1 MMYDKL
7 KELTKDT
14 AVYGV
19 STIVG
24 RFLNFILVPFY
35 TNIFHPADYGIIQ
48 LIYAYVAIL
57 NIVYIYGMDSAYLKF
72 AAIKDV
78 GDDKDNFSTPYIS
91 VFFTSLI
98 ISLLIII
105 NQSSIALSLGVSE
118 KYHYLIL
125 LAAGMLFFDANTV
138 IPFLKLRIDR
148 HAKKFSLFKIIQI
161 SVNIFL
167 NIYLVLV
174 LGWGIEAILVS
185 NLIASCA
192 ALLILLPTIM
202 KYFRLKLNTFL
213 FKRLLKFGLP
223 YLPAGLAVMI
233 VQVIDVPILEKLT
246 DLKTAGIYKANYK
259 LGIFMMLFVSMFQY
273 AWQPFFLQNAKE
285 ENAKEMFSKVLTYFT
300 LTGSIILITLSL
312 FITDLAM
319 IQVGGYSLI
328 GSLYWDGMH
337 IVPIILLAYLINGMH
352 VIFSAGIYIE
362 DKSLYVPLI
371 AGAGAVTCVIINFL
385 LIPILNI
392 TGAALATLA
401 SYLVLTA
408 GYYIITQK
416 FFKINYELNR
426 IAKIFVGIII
436 AAVCYYLLLFT
447 GSLMLVYK
455 LLILAVFISYLYFVA
470 ADKTEITSIRKK
482 IMERKKLKT

>member
-14 AVYGV
+14 AVYGI

-35 TNIFHPADYGIIQ
+35 TNIFHPSDYGIIQ

-57 NIVYIYGMDSAYLKF
+57 NIFFIYGMDSAFLKF
-72 AAIKDV
+72 ASFKDI

-91 VFFTSLI
+91 VFLTSLI
-98 ISLLIII
+98 FSLLIIL
-105 NQSSIALSLGVSE
+105 NQSSIAISLGVPE

-125 LAAGMLFFDANTV
+125 LASGMLFFDSNTV

-167 NIYLVLV
+167 NFYLVLS

-185 NLIASCA
+185 NLAASGVS
-192 ALLILLPTIM
+192 LLLLLPTII
-202 KYFRLKLNTFL
+202 KYFRTKINTSL
-213 FKRLLKFGLP
+213 FNRLIKFGLP
-223 YLPAGLAVMI
+223 YLPAGLAVMF
-233 VQVIDVPILEKLT
+233 VHVIDVPILEKLT
-246 DLKTAGIYKANYK
+246 DLKTVGIYKANYK

-273 AWQPFFLQNAKE
+273 AWQPFFLHNAKE

-300 LTGSIILITLSL
+300 LTGSVILVSLSL
-312 FITDLAM
+312 FIPDLAV
-319 IQVGGYSLI
+319 IRVGGYSLI
-328 GSLYWDGMH
+328 GPLYWDGMH
-337 IVPIILLAYLINGMH
+337 IVPIILLAYLINGIH
-352 VIFSAGIYIE
+352 VIFTAGIYIE
-362 DKSLYVPLI
+362 EKSLYVPLI
-371 AGAGAVTCVIINFL
+371 AGAGAFTSVIANIL

-401 SYLVLTA
+401 SYLVLTV
-408 GYYIITQK
+408 GYYLVTQK

-426 IAKIFVGIII
+426 IAKIFAGILI
-436 AAVCYYLLLFT
+436 AAICYYILLFT
-447 GSLMLVYK
+447 GNLMVFYK
-455 LLILAVFISYLYFVA
+455 ILILATFMFYLYFVA
-470 ADKTEITSIRKK
+470 VDKKEIQSIRKRMLEKK
-482 IMERKKLKT
+482 IKT